1 MDSEWMVMW
10 MGEHRGKTGSDES
23 TGVTG
28 AAP

>member
-1 MDSEWMVMW
+1 MDGYVDGW
-10 MGEHRGKTGSDES
+10 MGGHRGKTGSDES